1 MCAFGQQIKA
11 ARAAGTWLPGQKF
24 VDDVVNDRIAAAE
37 AAVHDWL
44 SAKQKRMALASNS
57 NPGSS
62 PASGRSPPGAQKLAQ
77 QLKKETTRK
86 DGDLTRA
93 EEEAWRRAPLLD
105 HPSDTRMRARS

>member
-1 MCAFGQQIKA
+1 VCAFGQQIKA

-44 SAKQKRMALASNS
+44 GAKQRRMALVSNS
-57 NPGSS
+57 NLGSS

-77 QLKKETTRK
+77 QLKKKTTPK
-86 DGDLTRA
+86 DGDLFSA

-105 HPSDTRMRARS
+105 HPSDTRMRAKS